1 MRPCV
6 ASGLHRASVVRAP
19 NPPPT
24 LPTPNPHRLYPT
36 GARTTQGGEREA
48 QDVCLFP
55 SPPTLAP
62 TRPTRRY
69 AMLCYAMLCY
79 AMPCP
84 SSTRPTR
91 RSVLP
96 VRARHRSNDL
106 LRRSHDVLLRENN
119 QLQVTRRHALR
130 PTTHQATQR
139 RRKHPV
145 TSDHLTAA
153 GEARAAREHFRG
165 GLPVTRRPR
174 RGMNS
179 GQTRDG
185 TGPSR
190 AVI

>member
-19 NPPPT
+19 NPQPT

-62 TRPTRRY
+62 TRPTRR
-69 AMLCYAMLCY
+69 
-79 AMPCP
+79 
-84 SSTRPTR
+84 
-91 RSVLP
+91 SVLP

-119 QLQVTRRHALR
+119 QLPVTRRHALR

-153 GEARAAREHFRG
+153 GEARAAREHVRG
-165 GLPVTRRPR
+165 GRPVTRRPR
-174 RGMNS
+174 RGVNS